1 MPKCQACQA
10 PLKGDE
16 RFCGNC
22 GAANVVA
29 PPSPTSSQPPSQPP
43 AVSTGVRP
51 VFISSQKAE
60 AASPRGSGNRIL
72 FGGLLV
78 AAISIASPLVF
89 KALNR
94 PPELTPEDC
103 IRSILKVNGVDVF
116 SDRKQR
122 ILDRI
127 ASMNCTELNAML
139 QEAKQN
145 EQFKNHTFTALELK
159 NASVLADAMKLRANV
174 AGCQVAPDGGY
185 AEPGA
190 TK

>member
-16 RFCGNC
+16 KFCGNC
-22 GAANVVA
+22 GEATVAA
-29 PPSPTSSQPPSQPP
+29 PLSPTSSQPPSQPP
-43 AVSTGVRP
+43 AVSAGVRP
-51 VFISSQKAE
+51 VFISSPKAE
-60 AASPRGSGNRIL
+60 AAPRGSGNRIL

-78 AAISIASPLVF
+78 AAIAIVSPLVF
-89 KALNR
+89 KAFNR
-94 PPELTPEDC
+94 PPELTPQEC

-127 ASMNCTELNAML
+127 ASMKCTELNAML

-159 NASVLADAMKLRANV
+159 NASVLADAMKLRANA
-174 AGCQVAPDGGY
+174 AGCQVAADGGY

-190 TK
+190 SK